1 MPSCRSYVRR
11 IDMPTSCTT
20 CPVNFFETSVLARS
34 AYVRR
39 CFSYPVRRRGGD
51 AGRDIRRVFPR
62 GTARGTRKVAGSN
75 PPGAPRRIISTT
87 RLAGTRETEKDQLDS
102 LRGTSEAPRRQEGPN
117 WTPCEAPRRHQSKLA
132 FANYWNQLVLPWQ
145 ITGVIRSWELRAEP

>member
-1 MPSCRSYVRR
+1 MHAMPSCRSYVRR

-39 CFSYPVRRRGGD
+39 CFSYPVRRRGGG

-75 PPGAPRRIISTT
+75 PPGAPRRAPHNQHHEASWHQGGARRT
-87 RLAGTRETEKDQLDS
+87 GKDQLDS

-117 WTPCEAPRRHQSKLA
+117 WTTCEAPGRQERTICT
-132 FANYWNQLVLPWQ
+132 VC
-145 ITGVIRSWELRAEP
+145 